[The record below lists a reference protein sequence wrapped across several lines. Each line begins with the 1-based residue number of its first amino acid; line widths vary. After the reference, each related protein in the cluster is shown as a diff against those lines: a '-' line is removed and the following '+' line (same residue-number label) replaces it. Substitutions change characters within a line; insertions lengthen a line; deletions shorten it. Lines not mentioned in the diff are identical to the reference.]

1 MSVAVKNQ
9 LVDSSSTESDLNFG
23 VPYNLGPVKIKT
35 DSGQKE
41 REISNNWYKD

>member
-1 MSVAVKNQ
+1 MDSYDHLMTL
-9 LVDSSSTESDLNFG
+9 LVNKTESDLNFG